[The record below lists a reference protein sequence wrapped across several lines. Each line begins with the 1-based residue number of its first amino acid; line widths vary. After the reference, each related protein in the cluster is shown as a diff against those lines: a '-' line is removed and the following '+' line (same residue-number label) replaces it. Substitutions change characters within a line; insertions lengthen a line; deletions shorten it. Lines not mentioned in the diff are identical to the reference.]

1 MKTNDNKDKIE
12 KIKKRLI
19 EEKQIRM
26 KNRISVFENLKPFKT
41 VDDIPDIP
49 ILENENDYKEIV
61 VKNLIRCGAIPKNK
75 LEIGKTYLGNCR
87 NSSEGIW
94 DGEKFHYLR
103 HKFGTVPWDEINHF
117 EDDDGYDLFV
127 PIKEKNAEENLDV

>member
-1 MKTNDNKDKIE
+1 MKTNNNKDRIE

-26 KNRISVFENLKPFKT
+26 ENRISVFENLKPFKT

-49 ILENENDYKEIV
+49 IFENENDYKEIV

-75 LEIGKTYLGNCR
+75 LEIGKTYFGNCR
-87 NSSEGIW
+87 NSNEGIW

-103 HKFGTVPWDEINHF
+103 HKFGTVQWDEINHF

-127 PIKEKNAEENLDV
+127 PIKEKNVEENLDV